1 MKRKL
6 FVLSDIHGHY
16 SEMKKALDEAG
27 FDPENESHIFVSC
40 GDLFDRGMENVA
52 VYDFVRGLKHKIL
65 IRGNH
70 EDMLY
75 KTFVGR
81 SLLSHSSYNGTDI
94 TIRQLL
100 GEGAIDEDGR
110 FVGEPYKARIGELM
124 DFIDAMI
131 DYYETDEYV
140 LTHGWVPIILEDRT
154 PIIDPNWRDASS
166 IEWGEACWL
175 PWQQLYETNA
185 KVEGKTIV
193 CGHRPARMGVMFDQ
207 SREPDDSSIFYG
219 EGMIA
224 IDAGTVVSGRVN
236 VLVIKEDLKI

>member
-16 SEMKKALDEAG
+16 SEMKKALDDAG

-81 SLLSHSSYNGTDI
+81 SLLPHSSYNGTDI

-166 IEWGEACWL
+166 IEWGEARWL
-175 PWQQLYETNA
+175 PWQQLYETNV
-185 KVEGKTIV
+185 KLEGKTIV

-224 IDAGTVVSGRVN
+224 IDAGTVRSGRVN
-236 VLVIKEDLKI
+236 ILVIEEDLKI

>member
-1 MKRKL
+1 MRKKL

-27 FDPENESHIFVSC
+27 FDPENESHIFVHC

-52 VYDFVRGLKHKIL
+52 VYDFVRGLKNKIL

-75 KTFVGR
+75 KTFVSR
-81 SLLSHSSYNGTDI
+81 KLLPNSDYNGTNI

-100 GEGAIDEDGR
+100 GEGAIDEDGN
-110 FVGEPYKARIGELM
+110 FVYEPYEAKINELM

-140 LTHGWVPIILEDRT
+140 LTHGWVPIILDYRT
-154 PIIDPNWRDASS
+154 PIIDPNWREASR
-166 IEWGEACWL
+166 IEWNEAHWL
-175 PWQQLYETNA
+175 PWQQLYETDA

-193 CGHRPARMGVMFDQ
+193 CGHRPTRMGVMFDK
-207 SREPDDSSIFYG
+207 SREPDDSSIFCG
-219 EGMIA
+219 KGMIA
-224 IDAGTVVSGRVN
+224 IDAGTVRSGRVN
-236 VLVIKEDLKI
+236 ILVIEE

>member
-1 MKRKL
+1 MRKKL

-27 FDPENESHIFVSC
+27 FDPEKESHIFVHC

-52 VYDFVRGLKHKIL
+52 VYDFVRGLKNKIL

-81 SLLSHSSYNGTDI
+81 KLLPNSDYNGTNI

-100 GEGAIDEDGR
+100 GEGAIDEDGN
-110 FVGEPYKARIGELM
+110 FVYEPYEAKINELM
-124 DFIDAMI
+124 DFIDSMI

-140 LTHGWVPIILEDRT
+140 LTHGWVPIILDYRT
-154 PIIDPNWRDASS
+154 PIIDPNWRDASR
-166 IEWGEACWL
+166 IEWNEAHWL
-175 PWQQLYETNA
+175 PWQQLYETDA

-193 CGHRPARMGVMFDQ
+193 CGHRPTRMGVMFDQ
-207 SREPDDSSIFYG
+207 SREPDDSSIFCG
-219 EGMIA
+219 RGMIA
-224 IDAGTVVSGRVN
+224 IDAGTVRSGRVN
-236 VLVIKEDLKI
+236 ILVIEE